1 MQQQAINNEYVGC
14 IYKATN
20 IISNKSYIGQTIRN
34 FEIRKKEH
42 IRNSINL
49 KHKDFNC
56 HFYRALRKY
65 GKDNFIWEIIEIY
78 KNSDKNIVY
87 EMLFKLEEFYVNK
100 YNSFKKGYNSD
111 IGGKGSK
118 GRIVSNETRL
128 KLRKI
133 HLGKKMS
140 TETKELLRNQRL
152 GKKLS
157 PEHIQ
162 KIKLNTKKACENN
175 PERSKKIKD
184 ALQLGVKVFTEDGK
198 LINTFDCIKDG
209 SKFYNVD
216 ASYISK
222 NCKRIAQTSG
232 KLNNLRLI
240 WRYIEDDFTLEDKNK
255 LKPIIIEIFSEDGKF
270 IKEFNSAKDLCS
282 FYNLQSSSVSQ
293 VLSGKRKHCIIP
305 EFGKIKI
312 KYKNM
317 FNNETRNN

>member
-1 MQQQAINNEYVGC
+1 MGQQDNEYVGI
-14 IYKATN
+14 IYKATS
-20 IISNKSYIGQTIRN
+20 IISNKSYIGQTIRK

-65 GKDNFIWEIIEIY
+65 GEDKFLWEIIEVY
-78 KNSDKNIVY
+78 KNIDRDIVHDN
-87 EMLFKLEEFYVNK
+87 LFKLEEFYVNK
-100 YNSFKKGYNSD
+100 YNSFKNGYNSD
-111 IGGKGSK
+111 KGGKGSK

-140 TETKELLRNQRL
+140 DETKELLRNQRL

-157 PEHIQ
+157 SEHIQ
-162 KIKLNTKKACENN
+162 KIKINTKKACENN
-175 PERSKKIKD
+175 PERSKKIKEG
-184 ALQLGVKVFTEDGK
+184 LQLGVKVFTEDGI
-198 LINTFDCIKDG
+198 LINTFECIKEG
-209 SKFYNVD
+209 AKFYNVD
-216 ASYISK
+216 PSYVTK

-240 WRYIEDDFTLEDKNK
+240 WRYYEDDFTLDDKKN
-255 LKPIIIEIFSEDGKF
+255 LKPIIIEIFSEEGVF
-270 IKEFNSAKDLCS
+270 IKEFNCAKDLCS
-282 FYNLQSSSVSQ
+282 LYNLPSSSVSQ
-293 VLSGKRKHCIIP
+293 VLSGKRNHCIIP
-305 EFGKIKI
+305 DFGKIKI

-317 FNNETRNN
+317 FNNGTTNSN